1 LEDKDQSMQ
10 RLKRLKDDINE
21 ILELRDLNDEEV
33 LQKIDP
39 QNQILEDIELDNHE
53 EMFGKV

>member
-10 RLKRLKDDINE
+10 RLKRLKDDITE

-53 EMFGKV
+53 EMFSKV